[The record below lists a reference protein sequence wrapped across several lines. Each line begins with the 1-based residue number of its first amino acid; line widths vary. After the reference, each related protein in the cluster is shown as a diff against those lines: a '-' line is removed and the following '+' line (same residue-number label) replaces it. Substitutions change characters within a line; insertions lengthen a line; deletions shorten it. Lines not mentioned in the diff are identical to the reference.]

1 MGIRAGLLNKLI
13 KIYKPQVIINEYG
26 EQDEEFVYLKTIRA
40 REIYNSGN
48 RQNENGDITY
58 NYQRTFEV
66 RHYQPITDRD
76 RIEYNGK
83 MYIIL
88 SVEPLDHENY
98 LRIVCDIVNE

>member
-13 KIYKPQVIINEYG
+13 KVYKPKVIINQYG
-26 EQDEEFVYLKTIRA
+26 EQDEKFEYYKTIRA

-66 RHYQPITDRD
+66 RHYQNISERD

-88 SVEPLDHENY
+88 SVEPLDKENY
-98 LRIVCDIVNE
+98 KRISCDIVNE

>member
-13 KIYKPQVIINEYG
+13 KIYKPQVAINEYG
-26 EQDEEFVYLKTIRA
+26 EQNEGFVYYRTIRA

-66 RHYQPITDRD
+66 RHYQNITDWD

-83 MYIIL
+83 MYMIL
-88 SVEPLDHENY
+88 SVEPLDKENY
-98 LRIVCDIVNE
+98 LRITCDIINE

>member
-26 EQDEEFVYLKTIRA
+26 EQDEKFVYLKTIRA

-98 LRIVCDIVNE
+98 LRIACDIVNE

>member
-13 KIYKPQVIINEYG
+13 KIYKPQVVINEYG
-26 EQDEEFVYLKTIRA
+26 EQDEGFVYYRTIRA

-66 RHYQPITDRD
+66 RHYQNITDRD

-83 MYIIL
+83 MYMIL
-88 SVEPLDHENY
+88 SVEPLDKENY
-98 LRIVCDIVNE
+98 LRITCDIVNE

>member
-26 EQDEEFVYLKTIRA
+26 EQDEKFVYLKTIRA

>member
-26 EQDEEFVYLKTIRA
+26 EQDEKFVYLKAIRA

>member
-26 EQDEEFVYLKTIRA
+26 EQDEKFVYLKTIRA

-98 LRIVCDIVNE
+98 LKIVCDIVNE